1 MAIRFA
7 VFVTEQGYDADVEVD
22 DKDAGSDHLLGQLDG
37 RDVAVV
43 RLFPPLAKLGRLA
56 VVSSSRGTGAGKLMM
71 EALEEHVKSGKGNM
85 GQWRRELARTG
96 SLPAEEERGS
106 VKIQANVQKHAE
118 RFYSKRGYVAE
129 GEDFLEVSG
138 LDWPEGRGELRLL
151 RFCAGGTA
159 ACQDDQGGQG

>member
-56 VVSSSRGTGAGKLMM
+56 VVSSSRGTGAGKLMV
-71 EALEEHVKSGKGNM
+71 EALEEHVKSGKGKM
-85 GQWRRELARTG
+85 GEWRRVLARTG
-96 SLPAEEERGS
+96 SLPAEERGR

-118 RFYSKRGYVAE
+118 RFYSKCGYVAE
-129 GEDFLEVSG
+129 GEDFLEVSEA
-138 LDWPEGRGELRLL
+138 DWPT
-151 RFCAGGTA
+151 GG
-159 ACQDDQGGQG
+159 GS